1 MHSTSGAGYVEGRN
15 GRNVTIECGWA
26 AARDY
31 RAIAGELTQLKAD
44 AIITAGHPAVLAA
57 ESATGMASVN
67 QPPQSVPHCRDV

>member
-26 AARDY
+26 AARAY

-44 AIITAGHPAVLAA
+44 AIITADGRGVLHAR
-57 ESATGMASVN
+57 S
-67 QPPQSVPHCRDV
+67 